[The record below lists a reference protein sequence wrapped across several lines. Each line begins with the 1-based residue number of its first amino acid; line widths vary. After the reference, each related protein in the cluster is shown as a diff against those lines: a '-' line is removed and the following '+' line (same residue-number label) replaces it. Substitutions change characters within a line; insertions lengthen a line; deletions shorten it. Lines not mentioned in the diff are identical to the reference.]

1 MSFRNKISLNG
12 CEERT
17 GDNTLKMSKNRSEK
31 ICKNSP
37 NGGHKKYIR
46 IYAAKMLS
54 IEAFWGRFLTE
65 ICARESRHHVAK
77 FRNREG
83 FGK

>member
-1 MSFRNKISLNG
+1 MSFRSWIFLNG
-12 CEERT
+12 CEERM
-17 GDNTLKMSKNRSEK
+17 GDNTLKMSKNRRKK

-46 IYAAKMLS
+46 ICTAKILS

-65 ICARESRHHVAK
+65 ICARESSHYVAK
-77 FRNREG
+77 FINRKEIR
-83 FGK
+83 

>member
-1 MSFRNKISLNG
+1 
-12 CEERT
+12 
-17 GDNTLKMSKNRSEK
+17 MSKNRSEK
-31 ICKNSP
+31 ICKNSA